1 MVCALFGCN
10 EKQEAW
16 ERLHLDE
23 YYYRLLLD
31 GGAWRGALPFF
42 DPTANFGNNSRLPFP
57 SPSLSHTRA
66 STMSLSLQA
75 GGSATRALSSTG
87 PSAATSHTTSPI
99 TTGTSV
105 LAIKYRS
112 GVLLAADTLVSYGS
126 MAKYKNARRLLPIN
140 SSTLI
145 GGSGEYSDLQSVTE
159 LLKRNALEDRCTAD
173 SLYNEESN
181 EECAKEVWSY
191 LRAVMYNRRSKMNPL
206 WNDLVVAGFKKNDD
220 GTISDEPFLGL
231 VDKIGTAYEDD
242 ILATGFGS
250 YIALPLMREKYRPD
264 MEEGEARA
272 LLEDCLRILFYR
284 DCRALNR
291 VQIAKVT
298 RDGKCLVSEPYE
310 LDTYWDFKGFVNS
323 KAGLGTDG
331 GW

>member
-1 MVCALFGCN
+1 
-10 EKQEAW
+10 
-16 ERLHLDE
+16 
-23 YYYRLLLD
+23 
-31 GGAWRGALPFF
+31 
-42 DPTANFGNNSRLPFP
+42 
-57 SPSLSHTRA
+57 
-66 STMSLSLQA
+66 MSLSLQP
-75 GGSATRALSSTG
+75 GGSATRALPSAG
-87 PSAATSHTTSPI
+87 PSATTHTTSPI

-105 LAIKYRS
+105 LAVKYRT

-126 MAKYKNARRLLPIN
+126 MAKYKHARRLLPVN
-140 SSTLI
+140 SRTLI
-145 GGSGEYSDLQSVTE
+145 GGSGEYSDLQSISD
-159 LLKRNALEDRCTAD
+159 LLKRNALEDKCTAD
-173 SLYNEESN
+173 SLYEEDNN

-206 WNDLVVAGFKKNDD
+206 WNDIVVAGFKQNED
-220 GTISDEPFLGL
+220 GTTSDEPFLGV

-242 ILATGFGS
+242 VLATGFGG

-298 RDGKCLVSEPYE
+298 KEGKVLVSEPYE
-310 LDTYWDFKGFVNS
+310 LDTYWDFKGFIDT